1 MKKIVSLI
9 VIITLPIIIS
19 AKERV
24 EENISTIYNS
34 SSMSCVF
41 VNRYTD
47 NDDISKFYRSFEVSD
62 KFDYNVIPTKFI
74 AHNTIEPSTYQDI
87 SQNELFANLGR
98 EVVSSIFNRSE
109 NGTFND
115 SIIRMRGLY
124 NANDQ
129 DIKNAAAVKVN
140 DLSFEWGERLLNS
153 AYIVVTDIYDAG
165 YKLTERGNKKYE
177 IRMVVHVFKL
187 CCENETLDNFYQS
200 AWIDEG
206 MSEDEITQA
215 KNNYDKMVFELSHVA
230 SVTSYGSSLCT
241 KIFYG
246 SYYSACNSAFRVAM
260 GELEMK
266 IPSWQSTFNITSTH
280 PIEAKMGKKEGLKN
294 GDRFEVYSFRE
305 NREGELESVK
315 RGMVRATKV
324 ADNRNF
330 SDGNSSTTCF
340 YQISGLT
347 NVKEGYT
354 LKQKDDLQWGLAITG
369 GTTTDNFRV
378 GLDSDLILHI
388 GKHGGI
394 TYAMLSAGVR
404 TNKAMVT
411 DAMLGLGYGIP
422 LSRFLEITPSFL
434 AGLYTPLKEKDAY
447 GFDSTSGFAL
457 EPGVRLGLTFQ
468 PLTLY
473 FNMGYQTLLS
483 NDFIEKRSQYITT
496 LGIKWTF

>member
-1 MKKIVSLI
+1 MKKIVFLI
-9 VIITLPIIIS
+9 AIITLPIIIK
-19 AKERV
+19 AQERV
-24 EENISTIYNS
+24 KENISTSYNRS
-34 SSMSCVF
+34 SISCIF
-41 VNRYTD
+41 VDKYT
-47 NDDISKFYRSFEVSD
+47 NYEDIDKFYNSFEVSG
-62 KFDYNVIPTKFI
+62 KFDYNIIPTKFI
-74 AHNTIEPSTYQDI
+74 SSNLGGPSTYLDI
-87 SQNELFANLGR
+87 SQNKHFVNLGK
-98 EVVSSIFNRSE
+98 EVVSYIFNRNE
-109 NGTFND
+109 NGVFND

-140 DLSFEWGERLLNS
+140 DLSFEWGEKLLNS

-165 YKLTERGNKKYE
+165 YKFTERGNKKYE

-200 AWIDEG
+200 AWIDDG
-206 MSEDEITQA
+206 MSDDEITQA
-215 KNNYDKMVFELSHVA
+215 KNNYEKMFFELSHVA

-241 KIFYG
+241 EIFDG
-246 SYYSACNSAFRVAM
+246 NYYNACNSAFRIAM

-266 IPSWQSTFNITSTH
+266 IPSWQSTFNIASTR
-280 PIEAKMGKKEGLKN
+280 PIEAKMGRKEGVKN

-305 NREGELESVK
+305 NIDGELESVK
-315 RGMVRATKV
+315 RGMVRATVV
-324 ADNRNF
+324 ADNRDF
-330 SDGNSSTTCF
+330 SDGNSKTTYF

-369 GTTTDNFRV
+369 GTTGDNYRV
-378 GLDSDLILHI
+378 GLDSDLILYI

-404 TNKAMVT
+404 TNKAMVA

-422 LSRFLEITPSFL
+422 LTRFLEVTPCVL
-434 AGLYTPLKEKDAY
+434 AGFYTPIKEKDAY
-447 GFDSTSGFAL
+447 GFESTSGFAV
-457 EPGVRLGLTFQ
+457 EPSVRLGLTIQ

-473 FNMGYQTLLS
+473 LNMGYQTLLS
-483 NDFIEKRSQYITT
+483 NDFMEKKSHNVTKI
-496 LGIKWTF
+496 GIKWTF